1 MTEPKVHSSAVR
13 WAFFWVGIL
22 ATFSYRIIIILNN
35 VSDTWLNIAWYVG
48 TVGFIIYFIH
58 RFDVSRRRAALIAE
72 RSLDEKIR
80 NNAPLAEED
89 RAALNYILGTLRS
102 TKEKW
107 NFVFIFTTSG
117 IALIIG
123 LILDLT

>member
-13 WAFFWVGIL
+13 WSFFWIGIL

-35 VSDTWLNIAWYVG
+35 VSDTWLNVAWYVG

-58 RFDVSRRRAALIAE
+58 RFDVSRRRAALITE
-72 RSLDEKIR
+72 RSLYEKIR
-80 NNAPLAEED
+80 NNAPLSEED
-89 RAALNYILGTLRS
+89 RVALNYILGTLRS

-117 IALIIG
+117 IALVIG